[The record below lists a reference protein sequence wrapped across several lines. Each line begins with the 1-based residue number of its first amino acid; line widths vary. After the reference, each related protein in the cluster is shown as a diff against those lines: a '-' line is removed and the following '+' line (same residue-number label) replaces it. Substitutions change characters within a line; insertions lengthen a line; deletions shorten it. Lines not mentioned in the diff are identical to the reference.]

1 MCMQVLTFTQAQFN
15 PDPYWRNPI
24 TLDLTPS
31 ASWVTLFDQN
41 GYDLTPIEIA
51 YSEVNGHAHSEHRN
65 HTHVAIRTPWF
76 TQAECVEGA
85 VLNHALL
92 FERKAYQGAALTQLK
107 AWAEHVPLLWKVIQI
122 RAKWGLDFSLD
133 WVDRSGNVFE
143 LFHYEFDSFEYEEI
157 AALKLKL
164 EEKFLNMDWKSAAQ
178 ELIRR
183 KSEWHHL
190 GFFEQSDYKCAFFGL
205 PSERFKM
212 VTWA

>member
-1 MCMQVLTFTQAQFN
+1 MTNLQLTEFKLN

-24 TLDLTPS
+24 
-31 ASWVTLFDQN
+31 SWDQIPRAHWVSLFDQN
-41 GYDLTPIEIA
+41 GYDLTTIEIE
-51 YSEVNGHAHSEHRN
+51 YSKVNGHAHSEHRN
-65 HTHVAIRTPWF
+65 YTHVALKSPWF
-76 TQAECVEGA
+76 TQPCTHTGA

-92 FERKAYQGAALTQLK
+92 FERKAYAGEALEQLTTWAARM
-107 AWAEHVPLLWKVIQI
+107 PLLYKVIQI

-133 WVDRSGNVFE
+133 WVDTEGNVFE
-143 LFHYEFDSFEYEEI
+143 LFHYEFDSFDYEEI
-157 AALKLKL
+157 ANLKPQL
-164 EEKFLNMDWKSAAQ
+164 EQKFLHMDWPAAAQ

-183 KSEWHHL
+183 KAEWHHL